1 MTDLTF
7 KRTGR
12 GNQPLAKSSIKTYTA
27 LLTDLDF
34 ILHDRETPTKNLT
47 YEILLSPES
56 PDKNTIIYNPAID
69 IWNKLKDATGKK
81 TKKKLTEKRMTL
93 MMGALISALTGYK
106 ETTMA
111 SHYDEVEQTQKLID
125 GINKII
131 QPIYKKQ
138 SEQQKNKKLVKT
150 EAIKKNWATWD
161 ELIKCREQLK
171 FSVKALMLNHKDKLT
186 MREYKTLQ
194 HYLITCLYTMIY
206 PRRNLW
212 RTCKFIDYVEFK
224 NLQKN
229 NELPKDQNYI
239 IKQTNWRKL
248 YFYIPNQKSKGHTQY
263 IQIPK
268 ELKKV
273 IKITRKHNK
282 SDYLITMVRRNNLN
296 KPVSTD
302 LMSKMINEAFSVPN
316 KNGVKRVI
324 GSKMIRAIHDSRP
337 EIHQILVK
345 AHQITDEM
353 GHSIKTAINN
363 YSYEDEEEKNIKIKL
378 KINQSSSSE
387 K

>member
-1 MTDLTF
+1 MTSLIF

-47 YEILLSPES
+47 YETLLSPEGQN
-56 PDKNTIIYNPAID
+56 KITIIYKPAID

-106 ETTMA
+106 ETAMA
-111 SHYDEVEQTQKLID
+111 SHYDEVEQTQKLIT

-138 SEQQKNKKLVKT
+138 TEQQKNKKLVKS
-150 EAIKKNWATWD
+150 EAIKKNWATWE
-161 ELIKCREQLK
+161 ELIKCRKDLK
-171 FSVKALMLNHKDKLT
+171 FSVKALMLGDKDKIT

-194 HYLITCLYTMIY
+194 NYLITCLYTMIY

-224 NLQKN
+224 KLNKN
-229 NELPKDQNYI
+229 NELPDNQNYI
-239 IKQTNWRKL
+239 IKQKNWRKL
-248 YFYIPNQKSKGHTQY
+248 YFYIPNQKSSGHTEI

-282 SDYLITMVRRNNLN
+282 SDYPITMVRRNNLK

-302 LMSKMINEAFSVPN
+302 LMSKMINDAFTIPS
-316 KNGVKRVI
+316 KNGVKRTI

-337 EIHQILVK
+337 EIRQILVK
-345 AHQITDEM
+345 GHEIADNM
-353 GHSIKTAINN
+353 GHSVKTAINN
-363 YSYEDEEEKNIKIKL
+363 YSYEDEEDKSIKIKISL
-378 KINQSSSSE
+378 NHSSSE

>member
-1 MTDLTF
+1 M
-7 KRTGR
+7 
-12 GNQPLAKSSIKTYTA
+12 
-27 LLTDLDF
+27 DF

-47 YEILLSPES
+47 YETLLNYEDPHKTS
-56 PDKNTIIYNPAID
+56 IIYNPAID

-106 ETTMA
+106 EICNEFDME
-111 SHYDEVEQTQKLID
+111 DIQKLID

-138 SEQQKNKKLVKT
+138 TEQQKNKKLVKS
-150 EAIKKNWATWD
+150 EAIKKNWATWE
-161 ELIKCREQLK
+161 ELIKCRKDLK
-171 FSVKALMLNHKDKLT
+171 FSVKALMLGDKDKIT

-194 HYLITCLYTMIY
+194 NYLITCLYTMIY

-212 RTCKFIDYVEFK
+212 RTCKFIDYVQFK
-224 NLQKN
+224 KLNKN
-229 NELPKDQNYI
+229 NELPDNQNYI
-239 IKQTNWRKL
+239 IKQKNWRKL
-248 YFYIPNQKSKGHTQY
+248 YFYIPNQKSSGHVEI

-282 SDYLITMVRRNNLN
+282 SDYLITMVRRNNLK

-302 LMSKMINEAFSVPN
+302 LMSKMINDAFTIPS
-316 KNGVKRVI
+316 KNGVKRTI

-337 EIHQILVK
+337 EIRQILVK
-345 AHQITDEM
+345 AHEIADNM
-353 GHSIKTAINN
+353 GHSVKTAINN
-363 YSYEDEEEKNIKIKL
+363 YSYDED
-378 KINQSSSSE
+378 QSSSSE

>member
-1 MTDLTF
+1 MTSLTF

-47 YEILLSPES
+47 YEILLNLGPHKDDILS
-56 PDKNTIIYNPAID
+56 NPATN

-93 MMGALISALTGYK
+93 MMGALVSALSGFK
-106 ETTMA
+106 EIDYELDGPGTK
-111 SHYDEVEQTQKLID
+111 DQEDIQKLID

-171 FSVKALMLNHKDKLT
+171 FTIKALMLNHKDKLT

-224 NLQKN
+224 KLQKN
-229 NELPKDQNYI
+229 NELPAEQNYI
-239 IKQTNWRKL
+239 IKQKNWRKL
-248 YFYIPNQKSKGHTQY
+248 YFYIPNQKSKGHTEY

-268 ELKKV
+268 DLKKV

-282 SDYLITMVRRNNLN
+282 SDYLITMIRRNNLD

-302 LMSKMINEAFSVPN
+302 LMSKMINEAFSIPS

-363 YSYEDEEEKNIKIKL
+363 YSYEDD
-378 KINQSSSSE
+378 QSSSSSE